1 MVSIEN
7 LSVHFAGRYLFDEI
21 SYLVNPNDRIGLTGH
36 NGAGKSTMLK
46 IIAGQQMPESGK
58 ISKPKGFKVGY
69 LPQELHISDT
79 TNLLEETAKAFE
91 EAKQLEADIERME
104 KELIDENADHAG
116 DAYMDLVNR
125 FSEASERYNHLG
137 GANYMAQV
145 EKILIGLGFSKEQFG
160 LHTSEFSGG
169 WRMRIE
175 LAKILLQH
183 NDLLLLDEPTNHLDI
198 ESIGWLEGFLSNY
211 EGAVVMVSH
220 DRAFLDKATN
230 RTIEIAGGKI
240 HDYKAN
246 YSKYLVLREERRQLQ
261 LAAKKN
267 QDKYIEHT
275 EELINKFKA
284 KNSKASFAQSL
295 MKKLDKLEIVE
306 LDDDKVQSIRFRFP
320 EPPRS
325 GKVTVDAKD
334 IHKSYGPKEILKG
347 ISIMVERGEK
357 VAFVGKNGEGK
368 STLSKV
374 LAGVIKDYTGT
385 LEPGHNISLGY
396 YAQNQSDE
404 LDGEKTVFK
413 TIDDVAQGDIRQRI
427 RQILGSFLFSGDAVE
442 KKVKVLSGGEKARL
456 AMALLLLEPRNLLIM
471 DEPTNH
477 LDMRSKDMLK
487 QALKEYQGTLI
498 VVSHD
503 RDFLDGLVDKVYEF
517 TGGKIKE
524 HIGGIYEFLAKKNT
538 DNFKTIEAKAVVVK
552 EVVAEKPKQTHEE
565 REAQKAREKEHKRIA
580 NQVTNTEATIAKLE
594 KELAQVEGFL
604 ADPDIYADL
613 ELQSKYLEQFAQIKA
628 ELDKTMLRWEELNA
642 ELEKV
647 G

>member
-46 IIAGQQMPESGK
+46 IIAGQQMPETGK
-58 ISKPKGFKVGY
+58 VSKPKGFKVGY

-104 KELIDENADHAG
+104 AELIDENADHAG

-125 FSEASERYNHLG
+125 FSEASERYQHLG

-145 EKILIGLGFSKEQFG
+145 EKILIGLGFNKEQFG

-220 DRAFLDKATN
+220 DKAFLDKATN

-334 IHKSYGPKEILKG
+334 IHKSYGQKEILKG

-357 VAFVGKNGEGK
+357 IAFVGKNGEGK

-374 LAGVIKDYTGT
+374 LAGVIKDHTGE
-385 LEPGHNISLGY
+385 LAPGHNISLGY

-413 TIDDVAQGDIRQRI
+413 TIDDVAQGDVRQRI

-487 QALKEYQGTLI
+487 QALKEYQGTMI

-517 TGGKIKE
+517 TGGKVKE

-538 DNFKTIEAKAVVVK
+538 DNFKTIEAKAVVAK

-594 KELAQVEGFL
+594 KEMAQIEGFL

>member
-46 IIAGQQMPESGK
+46 IIAGQQMPETGK
-58 ISKPKGFKVGY
+58 ISKPKNFKVGY
-69 LPQELHISDT
+69 LPQELQISDT

-91 EAKQLEADIERME
+91 EAKQLEADIARME
-104 KELIDENADHAG
+104 AELIDENADHAG

-125 FSEASERYNHLG
+125 FSEASERYQHLG
-137 GANYMAQV
+137 GGNYMAQV
-145 EKILIGLGFSKEQFG
+145 EKILIGLGFKPEQFG

-198 ESIGWLEGFLSNY
+198 ESIGWLEGFLGNY

-220 DRAFLDKATN
+220 DKAFLDKATN

-246 YSKYLVLREERRQLQ
+246 YSKYLILREERRQLQ

-334 IHKSYGPKEILKG
+334 IRKSYGEKEILKG

-385 LEPGHNISLGY
+385 MEPGHNIALGY

-404 LDGEKTVFK
+404 LDGNKTVFK
-413 TIDDVAQGDIRQRI
+413 TIDDVAQGDVRQRI

-487 QALKEYQGTLI
+487 QALKEYQGTMI

-517 TGGKIKE
+517 TGGKVKE

-538 DNFKTIEAKAVVVK
+538 DNFKTIEAKTVVAK
-552 EVVAEKPKQTHEE
+552 EVVVEKPKQTHEE
-565 REAQKAREKEHKRIA
+565 REAQKNREKEHKRIA
-580 NQVTNTEATIAKLE
+580 NQVNNTEAAIAKLE
-594 KELAQVEGFL
+594 KDLAQVEAFL

>member
-46 IIAGQQMPESGK
+46 IIAGQQMPETGK
-58 ISKPKGFKVGY
+58 VSKPKGFKVGY

-104 KELIDENADHAG
+104 AELIDENADHAG

-125 FSEASERYNHLG
+125 FSEASERYQHLG

-145 EKILIGLGFSKEQFG
+145 EKILIGLGFNKEQFG

-220 DRAFLDKATN
+220 DKAFLDKATN

-334 IHKSYGPKEILKG
+334 IRKSYGQKEILKG

-374 LAGVIKDYTGT
+374 LAGVIKDHTGE
-385 LEPGHNISLGY
+385 LAPGHNISLGY

-413 TIDDVAQGDIRQRI
+413 TIDDVAQGDVRQRI

-487 QALKEYQGTLI
+487 QALKEYQGTMI

-517 TGGKIKE
+517 TGGKVKE

-538 DNFKTIEAKAVVVK
+538 DNFKTIEAKAVVAK

-565 REAQKAREKEHKRIA
+565 REALKAREKEHKRIA

-594 KELAQVEGFL
+594 KEMAQIEGFL

>member
-58 ISKPKGFKVGY
+58 VSKPKGFKVGY

-198 ESIGWLEGFLSNY
+198 ESIGWLEGFLGNY

-220 DRAFLDKATN
+220 DKAFLDKATN

-413 TIDDVAQGDIRQRI
+413 TIDDVAQGDVRQRI

-487 QALKEYQGTLI
+487 QALKEYQGTMI

-647 G
+647 A

>member
-1 MVSIEN
+1 
-7 LSVHFAGRYLFDEI
+7 
-21 SYLVNPNDRIGLTGH
+21 
-36 NGAGKSTMLK
+36 
-46 IIAGQQMPESGK
+46 
-58 ISKPKGFKVGY
+58 
-69 LPQELHISDT
+69 
-79 TNLLEETAKAFE
+79 
-91 EAKQLEADIERME
+91 
-104 KELIDENADHAG
+104 
-116 DAYMDLVNR
+116 
-125 FSEASERYNHLG
+125 
-137 GANYMAQV
+137 
-145 EKILIGLGFSKEQFG
+145 
-160 LHTSEFSGG
+160 
-169 WRMRIE
+169 
-175 LAKILLQH
+175 
-183 NDLLLLDEPTNHLDI
+183 
-198 ESIGWLEGFLSNY
+198 
-211 EGAVVMVSH
+211 MVSH
-220 DRAFLDKATN
+220 DKAFLDKATN

-413 TIDDVAQGDIRQRI
+413 TIDDVAQGDVRQRI

-487 QALKEYQGTLI
+487 QALKEYQGTMI

-647 G
+647 A